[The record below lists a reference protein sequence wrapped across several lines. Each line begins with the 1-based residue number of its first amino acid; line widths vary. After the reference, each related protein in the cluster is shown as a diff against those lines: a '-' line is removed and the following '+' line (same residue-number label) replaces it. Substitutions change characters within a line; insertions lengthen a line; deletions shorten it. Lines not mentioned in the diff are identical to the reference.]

1 MHRASM
7 LFVCGCWVVAVASL
21 GLRAGDQAARPQAP
35 APGGQAVAPGAQ
47 AVAPGGQAVAP
58 QSEQALVKQ
67 YCVSCHNTRART
79 GGLSLEELDP
89 SAAASHSDVWEKVIT
104 KVRGGMMPPVGMPRP
119 DEATL
124 QGFAVS
130 LEQRIDAQALI
141 SPDPGHKPIHRLNRT
156 EYRNA
161 VRDLLGLEVEVM
173 DLLPADDESHGF
185 DNIAGVLRVSS
196 SLLEQYLTAAR
207 RVSSLAVGTDTEV
220 VRLAYRVPPDD
231 SQQDEV
237 DGLGLGTRGGFR
249 FRHNFPQDAEFEL
262 AISLMRNFHGYV
274 TGLEFAHRVEIAI
287 DGEQVFVAQVG
298 GPEDNLA
305 SDRNMSAAAL
315 AIEKRLTARVRVA
328 AGPHDVGVTFFRRN
342 RAASDEPLQLH
353 ERHHDLQDM
362 NGLPLVEQVMVTGPF
377 NPTGPGNTP
386 SRRRIFTCRPESG
399 AALARRSAERE
410 VGCARTI
417 LTALA
422 QRAYRRPVTADDLAP
437 LMDLYQAARA
447 EGGTFDAGIEQS
459 LRLVLA
465 SPKFLFRVET
475 PPAASGST
483 QPGRAARVT
492 DLELASRLSFFL
504 WSSIPD
510 EELLKLAGQGRL
522 DEPAVLQAQV
532 ERMLR
537 DPRSRA
543 LVDNFAS
550 QWLRLRNLRSHS
562 PIARDFPNFDNE
574 LREAFRTETELF
586 FASIIREDR
595 SVVDLLNADYTY
607 VNERLARHYG
617 IPNVYG
623 SHFRRVTVQQ
633 PARRGLLGHGSI
645 LTVTSYPN
653 RTSPVLRG
661 KWVLENLLGTPPPAP
676 PQDVPDIEENQ
687 PGEDARSLRARLE
700 MHRRSPS
707 CASCHRVMDPLG
719 FALENFDGLG
729 QWRDKEPGGAIDP
742 TGQLAD
748 GTPIDGP
755 VALRNA
761 VLERREMFVRTLTE
775 KLMTYGLGR
784 GIELDDRPLVREVAR
799 NAAARDYRWSSI
811 VLGIVRSAP
820 FQMKKAPAPDGAARQ
835 VATVA
840 ARSSRG
846 RLEE

>member
-1 MHRASM
+1 MRRVL
-7 LFVCGCWVVAVASL
+7 LFVCACWVVTVASL
-21 GLRAGDQAARPQAP
+21 SLRAGHPFAQPQASPARFQAAAS
-35 APGGQAVAPGAQ
+35 GQKNVG
-47 AVAPGGQAVAP
+47 P

-67 YCVSCHNTRART
+67 YCVTCHNARALT
-79 GGLSLEELDP
+79 GGLSLEGLDP
-89 SAAASHSDVWEKVIT
+89 AEAASHSDVWENVIM
-104 KVRGGMMPPVGMPRP
+104 KLRGGMMPPVGMPRP

-124 QGFAVS
+124 QGFAAS
-130 LEQRIDAQALI
+130 LERRIDAQALK

-161 VRDLLGLEVEVM
+161 VRDLLGLEVDVM

-207 RVSSLAVGTDTEV
+207 RVSSVAVGTDTEV

-237 DGLGLGTRGGFR
+237 DGLGLGTRGGLR
-249 FRHNFPQDAEFEL
+249 FRHNFPQDAEYEL
-262 AISLMRNFHGYV
+262 ATSLMRNFHGYI
-274 TGLEFAHRVEIAI
+274 TGLEFAHRVEVTI
-287 DGEQVFVAQVG
+287 DGEQVFSAQVG
-298 GPEDNLA
+298 GPADLLA
-305 SDRNMSAAAL
+305 SDRNMSAAADD
-315 AIEKRLTARVRVA
+315 IHERLKTRVRVA
-328 AGPHDVGVTFFRRN
+328 AGPHHVGVTFYRRN

-362 NGLPLVEQVMVTGPF
+362 NGLPIVEQVIVTGPF
-377 NPTGPGNTP
+377 NPTGPGDTP
-386 SRRRIFTCRPESG
+386 SRRRIFSCRP
-399 AALARRSAERE
+399 AAGPPGGGTRPSASDE
-410 VGCARTI
+410 GCAREI
-417 LTALA
+417 LTRLA
-422 QRAYRRPVTADDLAP
+422 RLAYRRPVTADDLDP
-437 LMDLYQAARA
+437 LMDLYAVGRK
-447 EGGTFDAGIEQS
+447 EGSTFDAGIEQA
-459 LRLVLA
+459 LRLILA

-475 PPAASGST
+475 PPTAAKGTPLRRSGR
-483 QPGRAARVT
+483 PGGIGRVS

-510 EELLKLAGQGRL
+510 DDLLKLAEQGRL

-532 ERMLR
+532 ERMLKDSR
-537 DPRSRA
+537 ARA
-543 LVDNFAS
+543 LVDNFAG
-550 QWLRLRNLRSHS
+550 QWLRLRNLRSHT

-574 LREAFRTETELF
+574 LREAFRNETELF
-586 FASIIREDR
+586 FGSIVREDR
-595 SVVDLLNADYTY
+595 SVLDLLNADYTY

-633 PARRGLLGHGSI
+633 DARRGLLGQGSI

-661 KWVLENLLGTPPPAP
+661 KWVLENILGTPPPAP
-676 PQDVPDIEENQ
+676 PQDVPDIEENH
-687 PGEDARSLRARLE
+687 PGAEARSLRARLE
-700 MHRRSPS
+700 AHRRNPT

-729 QWRDKEPGGAIDP
+729 QWREKEPGGAIDP
-742 TGQLAD
+742 TGQLAN
-748 GTPIDGP
+748 GTKIDGP
-755 VALRNA
+755 VALRKA
-761 VLERREMFVRTLTE
+761 VLERPEMFVRTLTE

-784 GIELDDRPLVREVAR
+784 GIEPEDRPLVRDVAR
-799 NAAARDYRWSSI
+799 QAAARDYRWSAI

-820 FQMKKAPAPDGAARQ
+820 FQMKKAP
-835 VATVA
+835 
-840 ARSSRG
+840 
-846 RLEE
+846 EE

>member
-1 MHRASM
+1 M
-7 LFVCGCWVVAVASL
+7 LFFCACWVVAVGSL
-21 GLRAGDQAARPQAP
+21 GLRAGQPFAQPQPP
-35 APGGQAVAPGAQ
+35 APGRQDAPAAVRQDPGQ
-47 AVAPGGQAVAP
+47 
-58 QSEQALVKQ
+58 QSEQALVTQ
-67 YCVSCHNTRART
+67 YCVGCHNARART
-79 GGLSLEELDP
+79 GGLSLEGLDP
-89 SAAASHSDVWEKVIT
+89 AAATGQSDVWEKVIT
-104 KVRGGMMPPVGMPRP
+104 KLRGGMMPPVSMPRP

-124 QGFAVS
+124 QGFAAS
-130 LEQRIDAQALI
+130 LEQRIDRQALI
-141 SPDPGHKPIHRLNRT
+141 SPNPGHKPIHRLNRT

-161 VRDLLGLEVEVM
+161 VRDLLALEVDVM

-262 AISLMRNFHGYV
+262 AIGLVRNFHGYV

-287 DGEQVFVAQVG
+287 DGEQVFSAQVG
-298 GPEDNLA
+298 GQEDNLA

-328 AGPHDVGVTFFRRN
+328 AGPHDVGVTFYRRN
-342 RAASDEPLQLH
+342 RASSDEPLQLH

-362 NGLPLVEQVMVTGPF
+362 NGLPLIEQVTVNGPF
-377 NPTGPGNTP
+377 NPAGPGDTP
-386 SRRRIFTCRPESG
+386 SRRRIFTCRPET
-399 AALARRSAERE
+399 ATALGRRSAERE
-410 VGCARTI
+410 GDCARTI

-422 QRAYRRPVTADDLAP
+422 QRAYRRPATAGDLDQLLAI
-437 LMDLYQAARA
+437 YQTGRA
-447 EGGTFDAGIEQS
+447 EGGTFDAGVEQA

-475 PPAASGST
+475 PPAAASGV
-483 QPGRAARVT
+483 ARVS

-543 LVDNFAS
+543 LVDNFAA
-550 QWLRLRNLRSHS
+550 QWLRLRNLRSYS

-574 LREAFRTETELF
+574 LREAFRIETELF
-586 FASIIREDR
+586 FESIIRENR

-633 PARRGLLGHGSI
+633 EARRGLLGHGSI

-676 PQDVPDIEENQ
+676 PANVPDLEDNH
-687 PGEDARSLRARLE
+687 PGDEARSLRARLE
-700 MHRRSPS
+700 AHRRSPT

-719 FALENFDGLG
+719 LALENFDGLG
-729 QWRDKEPGGAIDP
+729 QWREKEPGGAIDP

-755 VALRNA
+755 VALRRA

-784 GIELDDRPLVREVAR
+784 GVELDDKPLVREIAR
-799 NAAARDYRWSSI
+799 KAAAGGYRWSAI

-820 FQMKKAPAPDGAARQ
+820 FQMKRAPAPDAAQ

-840 ARSSRG
+840 AR
-846 RLEE
+846 

>member
-1 MHRASM
+1 M
-7 LFVCGCWVVAVASL
+7 LFFCVCWVVAVASL
-21 GLRAGDQAARPQAP
+21 GLRAGHPSAQPQAP
-35 APGGQAVAPGAQ
+35 ASGGQREAPGQ
-47 AVAPGGQAVAP
+47 QRVAP

-67 YCVSCHNTRART
+67 YCVTCHNARAQT
-79 GGLSLEELDP
+79 GGLSLDGLDP
-89 SAAASHSDVWEKVIT
+89 AAAASHSDVWEKVIT
-104 KVRGGMMPPVGMPRP
+104 KLRGGMMPPVGMPRP

-124 QGFAVS
+124 QGFATS

-141 SPDPGHKPIHRLNRT
+141 APNPGHKPIHRLNRT
-156 EYRNA
+156 EYGNA
-161 VRDLLGLEVEVM
+161 VRDLLDLEVDVR

-196 SLLEQYLTAAR
+196 SLLEQYLSAAR
-207 RVSSLAVGTDTEV
+207 RVSSLAVGTDAEV

-249 FRHNFPQDAEFEL
+249 FRHNFPQDAEYEF
-262 AISLMRNFHGYV
+262 AIGLMRNFHGYI

-287 DGEQVFVAQVG
+287 DGEQLFVAQVG
-298 GPEDNLA
+298 GEEDNLA
-305 SDRNMSAAAL
+305 SDRNMSAAAD
-315 AIEKRLTARVRVA
+315 AIHERLKARVRVA

-342 RAASDEPLQLH
+342 RAQSDEPLQLH

-362 NGLPLVEQVMVTGPF
+362 NGLPLIEQVTVTGPF
-377 NPTGPGNTP
+377 EAIGPGDTP
-386 SRRRIFTCRPESG
+386 SRRRIFSCRPQSASQEAS
-399 AALARRSAERE
+399 RRSSQDIQASEDE
-410 VGCARTI
+410 CARTI
-417 LTALA
+417 LTDLA
-422 QRAYRRPVTADDLAP
+422 HRAFRRPVTADDLDP
-437 LMDLYQAARA
+437 LMELYEAERA
-447 EGGTFDAGIEQS
+447 EGSTFDAGIEQA

-475 PPAASGST
+475 PPAAAGGVESVS
-483 QPGRAARVT
+483 

-510 EELLKLAGQGRL
+510 EELLTRAEQGRL

-537 DPRSRA
+537 DSRSRA
-543 LVDNFAS
+543 LVDSFAA
-550 QWLRLRNLRSHS
+550 QWLRLRNLRSHT
-562 PIARDFPNFDNE
+562 PIAHDFPNFDNE
-574 LREAFRTETELF
+574 LRDAFRIETELF
-586 FASIIREDR
+586 FESIIREDR
-595 SVVDLLNADYTY
+595 SVLDLLDADYTY

-623 SHFRRVTVQQ
+623 SHFRRVTVEQD
-633 PARRGLLGHGSI
+633 ARRGLLGHASI

-661 KWVLENLLGTPPPAP
+661 KWVLENILGAPPPP
-676 PQDVPDIEENQ
+676 PPPNVPDIEENH
-687 PGEDARSLRARLE
+687 PGQEARSLRARLE
-700 MHRRSPS
+700 LHRRNPT

-719 FALENFDGLG
+719 LALENFDGLG
-729 QWRDKEPGGAIDP
+729 QWREKEPGGAIDP

-755 VALRNA
+755 VALREA
-761 VLERREMFVRTLTE
+761 VLERPEMFVRTLTE
-775 KLMTYGLGR
+775 KLMTYALGR
-784 GIELDDRPLVREVAR
+784 GLDLDDKPLVRKVAR
-799 NAAARDYRWSSI
+799 DAAARDYRWSAI
-811 VLGIVRSAP
+811 VIGIVRSAP
-820 FQMKKAPAPDGAARQ
+820 FQMKKAPAPEAQQ

-840 ARSSRG
+840 TQ
-846 RLEE
+846 

>member
-1 MHRASM
+1 MRRASSL
-7 LFVCGCWVVAVASL
+7 LFCACWVVAATSL
-21 GLRAGDQAARPQAP
+21 SLRAGQPPQPPAQAP
-35 APGGQAVAPGAQ
+35 APAAVAGP
-47 AVAPGGQAVAP
+47 APS
-58 QSEQALVKQ
+58 SEAALVKQ
-67 YCVSCHNTRART
+67 YCVTCHNARAQS
-79 GGLSLEELDP
+79 GGLSLEGLDP
-89 SAAASHSDVWEKVIT
+89 ATAASHAEVWEKVIM
-104 KVRGGMMPPVGMPRP
+104 KLRGGMMPPVGLPRP

-124 QGFAVS
+124 QGFAAS
-130 LEQRIDAQALI
+130 LEGRIDRQALT

-156 EYRNA
+156 EYGNA
-161 VRDLLGLEVEVM
+161 VRDLLALEVDVA

-207 RVSSLAVGTDTEV
+207 RVSSLAVGTDAEV

-237 DGLGLGTRGGFR
+237 DGLGLGTRGGLR
-249 FRHNFPQDAEFEL
+249 FRHNFPQDAEYEL
-262 AISLMRNFHGYV
+262 AVGLMRNFHGYV

-287 DGEQVFVAQVG
+287 DGEQVFLSRVG
-298 GPEDNLA
+298 GEEDNLA
-305 SDRNMSAAAL
+305 SDRNMSAAAE
-315 AIEKRLTARVRVA
+315 AIDQRLKARVRVA
-328 AGPHDVGVTFFRRN
+328 AGPHDVSVTFFRRN

-362 NGLPLVEQVMVTGPF
+362 NGLPLIEQVMVTGPF
-377 NPTGPGNTP
+377 NAAGPGDTP
-386 SRRRIFTCRPESG
+386 SRRRIFTCRPETPAQNAS
-399 AALARRSAERE
+399 RRSPQDRQAGEG
-410 VGCARTI
+410 GCARAI
-417 LTALA
+417 LTDLA
-422 QRAYRRPVTADDLAP
+422 RRAYRRPVTAEDRDQ
-437 LMDLYQAARA
+437 LMALYEAGRE
-447 EGGTFDAGIEQS
+447 EGGSFDAGIEQA
-459 LRLVLA
+459 LRLILA

-475 PPAASGST
+475 PPAAAG
-483 QPGRAARVT
+483 GVERVS

-510 EELLKLAGQGRL
+510 DELLTLAERGRL
-522 DEPAVLQAQV
+522 AEPAVLQAQV

-537 DPRSRA
+537 DPKSRA
-543 LVDNFAS
+543 LVDSFAA

-574 LREAFRTETELF
+574 LREAFRIETERF
-586 FASIIREDR
+586 FESIVREDR
-595 SVVDLLNADYTY
+595 SVLDLLNADYTY

-623 SHFRRVTVQQ
+623 SHFRRVTVTQE
-633 PARRGLLGHGSI
+633 ARRGLLGHGSI

-661 KWVLENLLGTPPPAP
+661 KWVLENILGTPPPAP
-676 PQDVPDIEENQ
+676 PPNVPDLEDNH
-687 PGEDARSLRARLE
+687 PGQEARSLRARLE
-700 MHRRSPS
+700 AHRRNPT

-719 FALENFDGLG
+719 LALENFDGLG
-729 QWRDKEPGGAIDP
+729 QWREKEPGGAIDP

-755 VALRNA
+755 VALRKG
-761 VLERREMFVRTLTE
+761 VLARPEMFARTLTE

-784 GIELDDRPLVREVAR
+784 GIELEDRPLVRAVAR
-799 NAAARDYRWSSI
+799 EAAARDYRWSAI

-820 FQMKKAPAPDGAARQ
+820 FQMKKAPAPDAPQVETAA
-835 VATVA
+835 VH
-840 ARSSRG
+840 
-846 RLEE
+846 

>member
-1 MHRASM
+1 
-7 LFVCGCWVVAVASL
+7 
-21 GLRAGDQAARPQAP
+21 
-35 APGGQAVAPGAQ
+35 
-47 AVAPGGQAVAP
+47 
-58 QSEQALVKQ
+58 
-67 YCVSCHNTRART
+67 
-79 GGLSLEELDP
+79 
-89 SAAASHSDVWEKVIT
+89 
-104 KVRGGMMPPVGMPRP
+104 
-119 DEATL
+119 
-124 QGFAVS
+124 
-130 LEQRIDAQALI
+130 
-141 SPDPGHKPIHRLNRT
+141 
-156 EYRNA
+156 
-161 VRDLLGLEVEVM
+161 
-173 DLLPADDESHGF
+173 
-185 DNIAGVLRVSS
+185 
-196 SLLEQYLTAAR
+196 
-207 RVSSLAVGTDTEV
+207 

-237 DGLGLGTRGGFR
+237 DGVGLGTRGGLR
-249 FRHNFPQDAEFEL
+249 FRHNFPQDAVYEL
-262 AISLMRNFHGYV
+262 AIGIMRNFHGYM

-287 DGEQVFVAQVG
+287 DGEQVFTAQVG
-298 GPEDNLA
+298 GQEDNLA

-315 AIEKRLTARVRVA
+315 AIDERLKARVRVA

-342 RAASDEPLQLH
+342 RAPSDEPLQLH

-362 NGLPLVEQVMVTGPF
+362 NGLPLVEQVTVTGPF
-377 NPTGPGNTP
+377 DVTGAGDTP
-386 SRRRIFTCRPESG
+386 SRRRIFTCRPDTATAPG
-399 AALARRSAERE
+399 RRSAERE
-410 VGCARTI
+410 GACARTI

-422 QRAYRRPVTADDLAP
+422 RRAYRRPVTAADLDP
-437 LMDLYQAARA
+437 LMELYEVGRA
-447 EGGTFDAGIEQS
+447 EGSTFDSGIEQA

-475 PPAASGST
+475 PPALAG
-483 QPGRAARVT
+483 GVERVS

-510 EELLKLAGQGRL
+510 DELLKLAEQRRL
-522 DEPAVLQAQV
+522 HQPAVLQAQV

-543 LVDNFAS
+543 LVDNFAA
-550 QWLRLRNLRSHS
+550 QWLRLRNLRSHT

-574 LREAFRTETELF
+574 LREAFRIETELF
-586 FASIIREDR
+586 FESIIREDR
-595 SVVDLLNADYTY
+595 TVLDLLNADYTY

-617 IPNVYG
+617 IANVYG
-623 SHFRRVTVQQ
+623 SHFRRVKVEQE
-633 PARRGLLGHGSI
+633 ARRGLLGHGSI

-661 KWVLENLLGTPPPAP
+661 KWVLENILGTPPPAP

-687 PGEDARSLRARLE
+687 PGEEARPLRARLE
-700 MHRRSPS
+700 AHRRNPA

-729 QWRDKEPGGAIDP
+729 QWREKEPGGAIDP

-755 VALRNA
+755 IALRNA

-784 GIELDDRPLVREVAR
+784 GIELDDRPLVREVAGK
-799 NAAARDYRWSSI
+799 AAARDYRWSAI

-820 FQMKKAPAPDGAARQ
+820 FQMKKAPAPVTAPGSVALAPGNTARQ
-835 VATVA
+835 VATA
-840 ARSSRG
+840 AAH
-846 RLEE
+846 